1 MAKKPKHKTEVVFSK
16 FNKDFK
22 KRPTLKIYFL
32 KNKKYVIVEMKN
44 STENLE
50 IWLRQPFSN

>member
-22 KRPTLKIYFL
+22 KWSTLKIYFL
-32 KNKKYVIVEMKN
+32 KKKKYVIVEMKN
-44 STENLE
+44 SFGNDK
-50 IWLRQPFSN
+50 IWKFG